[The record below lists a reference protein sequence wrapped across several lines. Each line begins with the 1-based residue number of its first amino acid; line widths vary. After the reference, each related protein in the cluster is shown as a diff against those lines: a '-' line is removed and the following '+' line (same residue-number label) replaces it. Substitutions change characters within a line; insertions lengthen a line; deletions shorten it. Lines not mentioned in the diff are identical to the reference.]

1 MTTTTDDN
9 NIVGKH
15 IEFIIDTADIADK
28 PGSIDCIVAEYDPEL
43 GLSIVEAEDHTRYHY
58 CFRTT
63 YIILKRQPNNIGH
76 VPQEESVKWLAELM
90 EEVTQGYLK
99 VSTII
104 RLEDKYN
111 QLKRILP
118 HQNPSADTCAFS

>member
-15 IEFIIDTADIADK
+15 IEFIIDTADE
-28 PGSIDCIVAEYDPEL
+28 PCSIDCIVAEYDPEL
-43 GLSIVEAEDHTRYHY
+43 GLSIVEAEDHTRYHF

-63 YIILKRQPNNIGH
+63 YVILKRKPDNIGH
-76 VPQEESVKWLAELM
+76 IAQEESVQWLAELM
-90 EEVTQGYLK
+90 EEVNQGYLK
-99 VSTII
+99 TSTVY

-111 QLKRILP
+111 QLERIFR
-118 HQNPSADTCAFS
+118 QKPSADTCAFV